1 MIVDLLHDLGGNV
14 MRPTRGDERSLE
26 PSVAPNLCQ
35 PRRAGP
41 RLVDNRYPADVV
53 RHVGSDHQHGNQEAE
68 CVDHAEGLSPRDL
81 LSCVVSPG
89 RAGNGGCSSN
99 TPSIDDPGRGFT
111 IAAFSFSDHLV
122 EPCADLLP
130 GPVFRPGHVIAV
142 HSIPVRIATGQCPPL
157 TPCRRHVENRDHD
170 VALLPLGG
178 SSDPAGTG
186 VGRDEIGDE
195 LPLFIGQIT
204 LGGPP
209 GSRYGTVGVS
219 HLSSIWDLA
228 TRWVAIMPF
237 IRLYFHDSLVGES
250 GESWSVVP
258 TPPPLRGA
266 DHPFRDSP
274 PSPGKWRVW
283 LESLG
288 GQAESLWRV
297 SMAPSPTPAPALT
310 WDGTERRRV
319 WRVLAPFFGS

>member
-1 MIVDLLHDLGGNV
+1 MGRPYESFGDFRVAFIVDLEATVVHKPRPCPLDDPPTREDFEAMIVDLLHDLGGNV

-157 TPCRRHVENRDHD
+157 TPCRRHVENRVHD

-237 IRLYFHDSLVGES
+237 IRLYFHDSLSEG
-250 GESWSVVP
+250 P
-258 TPPPLRGA
+258 
-266 DHPFRDSP
+266 DHPFTTR
-274 PSPGKWRVW
+274 
-283 LESLG
+283 L
-288 GQAESLWRV
+288 AEGWS
-297 SMAPSPTPAPALT
+297 
-310 WDGTERRRV
+310 D
-319 WRVLAPFFGS
+319 